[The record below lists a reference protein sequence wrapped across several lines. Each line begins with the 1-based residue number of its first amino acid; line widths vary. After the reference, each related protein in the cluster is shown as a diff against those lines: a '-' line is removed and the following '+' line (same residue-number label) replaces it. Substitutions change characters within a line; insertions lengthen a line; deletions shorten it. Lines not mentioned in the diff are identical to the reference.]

1 MMKLLKRSRT
11 PALADRL
18 VWQCASLLLSYP
30 DGAQLAAAEDL
41 LDHVEGAA
49 AEQLSATLA
58 AVRALGPMQAA
69 QDYVATFDMRRRA
82 TMYLTYWTAGDT
94 RNRGQAMLA
103 FAQAY
108 RDAGA
113 PAPADEAPDFLPV
126 VLEFAATVDAG
137 VGRRLLTEHRVP
149 LGVLHGVLRDV
160 GSPYASAVAAVLA
173 TLPVATDEELRRA
186 QRLAADGPPAEAV
199 GLQPFTLTVP
209 PKRAGEAGVGMN
221 RAGEAGVGMNRAGE
235 GGR

>member
-1 MMKLLKRSRT
+1 MMKLPKRSRK

-30 DGAQLAAAEDL
+30 DETRLST
-41 LDHVEGAA
+41 
-49 AEQLSATLA
+49 AEQLLEHIEGTAAEHLSETLG
-58 AVRALGPMQAA
+58 AVRALGAMQAA

-113 PAPADEAPDFLPV
+113 QAPADEAPDFLPV
-126 VLEFAATVDAG
+126 VLEFAATVDADI
-137 VGRRLLTEHRVP
+137 GRRLLAGHRVP
-149 LGVLHGVLRDV
+149 LGVLHGALRV
-160 GSPYASAVAAVLA
+160 AGSPYASAVAAVLS
-173 TLPVATDEELRRA
+173 TLPAATDEELRRA

-221 RAGEAGVGMNRAGE
+221 RAGELVRE
-235 GGR
+235 GGG